1 MEQQCLDMEQQECD
15 LFEGCPGGELDHSVR
30 QSRAQDL
37 RKAKWTAI
45 AEIYVRSVM
54 MD

>member
-1 MEQQCLDMEQQECD
+1 M
-15 LFEGCPGGELDHSVR
+15 FEGCPGGELDHSAR